1 MLATVLSIHETKA
14 IMKAK
19 VLFTRILLLLNIKD
33 GVGLEEKL
41 ALGVNR
47 VCIRTSSAPVMGA

>member
-1 MLATVLSIHETKA
+1 MFAPVLWISERKA

-33 GVGLEEKL
+33 GAGLENKL
-41 ALGVNR
+41 V
-47 VCIRTSSAPVMGA
+47 VSS